1 MPPRGAAA
9 RVSGHF
15 LLVYSGQIALALRHA
30 LEGWSLFKLK
40 NRSVIACRIA
50 TRLRSMKSFHSSRS
64 AVLSGLMLVLA
75 TLGLTSCK
83 VLYKVPQNTFAGRP
97 VPPSQLFER
106 VLVGVTTNG
115 SQGFLEILDGLRD
128 IRGNIQDTKQTF
140 SISGYSGGY
149 PSQIYNFP
157 EQSKGF
163 VYSSAEPSFTTINY
177 GTEAAAGVAAAFPAA
192 STAIAVSADF
202 VRFFSAEENAGFL
215 TIVDNSLGTT
225 FALNLPNVF
234 QVVINQGDT
243 AAIAMTRN
251 SNSLYRIV
259 KLNANQYTTAAIAD
273 AAIGAI
279 DCQPLVV
286 PVYCVVPVPGSFDR
300 PSGAYFSLDGSTA
313 YVLNSG
319 PELGGTT
326 ASVSLIPQAAL
337 VNTNIPTAPPT
348 VSPVTATIPIPGGV
362 TTSISDGTTLYL
374 AGQSQSVIGANGQST
389 GTANPNGL
397 FGGYL
402 TTLNLSTNQVTG
414 AYSISDGHHSQLLFA
429 DNNTLWVA
437 SQQCAN
443 GVRQNL
449 FAQGNTT
456 QAANYNCLTRF
467 DLSALTASIV
477 PAVNQGSSA
486 VTVPYP
492 NTNQDQYYYGSL
504 TSMCWVQ
511 NYNKVYTAYGGQIH
525 AFNTADGS
533 EINNINITVQG
544 TALSVAY
551 MDALTNAAN

>member
-1 MPPRGAAA
+1 M
-9 RVSGHF
+9 
-15 LLVYSGQIALALRHA
+15 
-30 LEGWSLFKLK
+30 
-40 NRSVIACRIA
+40 RSFCP
-50 TRLRSMKSFHSSRS
+50 SRS
-64 AVLSGLMLVLA
+64 AILCGLALALA
-75 TLGLTSCK
+75 TLGLTSCH
-83 VLYKVPQNTFAGRP
+83 VIYKVPEYNVGGRP
-97 VPPSQLFER
+97 TPPSLLFER
-106 VLVGVTTNG
+106 VLVGVTSNG
-115 SQGFLEILDGLRD
+115 TSGFLEILDGLRD
-128 IRGNIQDTKQTF
+128 IRGNVQDTKQSFT
-140 SISGYSGGY
+140 ISGYSSGY
-149 PSQIYNFP
+149 PYQIYNFP
-157 EQSKGF
+157 EQSLGF
-163 VYSSAEPSFTTINY
+163 VYSSSDGSFTKINY
-177 GTEAAAGVAAAFPAA
+177 GTEAAQGAAASFPAA

-202 VRFFSAEENAGFL
+202 QRFFSAEENAGFL
-215 TIVDNSLGTT
+215 AIVDNSTGITY
-225 FALNLPNVF
+225 ALNLPNVF

-251 SNSLYRIV
+251 SNSLYRVV
-259 KLNANQYTTAAIAD
+259 KLNANQYPTAAIAD
-273 AAIGAI
+273 ATIGAI

-300 PSGAYFSLDGSTA
+300 PSGAYFSLDGTTA

-337 VNTNIPTAPPT
+337 LNTNIPTAPPT
-348 VSPVTATIPIPGGV
+348 VSPVTATIPVPGGV
-362 TTSISDGTTLYL
+362 TASLSDGTTLYL
-374 AGQSQSVIGANGQST
+374 AGQSQYVIGANGQST
-389 GTANPNGL
+389 GVANPNGL
-397 FGGYL
+397 FAGYL
-402 TTLNLSTNQVTG
+402 STLNLATNTVTA

-429 DNNTLWVA
+429 DNNTLWIG

-467 DLSALTASIV
+467 DLGALTASIV
-477 PAVNQGSSA
+477 PAVNQGSTP

-504 TSMCWVQ
+504 TGICWVQ

-533 EINNINITVQG
+533 EINNQNITVQG
-544 TALSVAY
+544 TALTVAY

>member
-1 MPPRGAAA
+1 
-9 RVSGHF
+9 
-15 LLVYSGQIALALRHA
+15 LVLA
-30 LEGWSLFKLK
+30 
-40 NRSVIACRIA
+40 
-50 TRLRSMKSFHSSRS
+50 
-64 AVLSGLMLVLA
+64 LA

-83 VLYKVPQNTFAGRP
+83 VYYKVPQYNFGGRP
-97 VPPSQLFER
+97 TPPSLLFER

-140 SISGYSGGY
+140 SISGYSAGY

-157 EQSKGF
+157 EQSLGY
-163 VYSSAEPSFTTINY
+163 VYSSSDSSFTKINY
-177 GTEAAAGVAAAFPAA
+177 GTESAAGAAASFPAA

-202 VRFFSAEENAGFL
+202 LRFFSAEESAGFL
-215 TIVDNSLGTT
+215 TIVDNSTGTT
-225 FALNLPNVF
+225 YALNLPNVF

-251 SNSLYRIV
+251 TNSVYRVV
-259 KLNANQYTTAAIAD
+259 KLNVNQYPTAAIAD
-273 AAIGAI
+273 ATIGAI
-279 DCQPLVV
+279 DCQPLVL
-286 PVYCVVPVPGSFDR
+286 PVYCVVPVPGNFDR
-300 PSGAYFSLDGSTA
+300 PSGAYFSLDGTTA

-319 PELGGTT
+319 PELGGTA

-348 VSPVTATIPIPGGV
+348 VSPVTATIPVPGGV
-362 TTSISDGTTLYL
+362 TTAISDGTTLYL
-374 AGQSQSVIGANGQST
+374 AGQSQYVVGANGQST
-389 GTANPNGL
+389 GVANPNGL

-402 TTLNLSTNQVTG
+402 STLNLATNTITG

-429 DNNTLWVA
+429 DDNTLWIG

-449 FAQGNTT
+449 FAAGNTT

-467 DLSALTASIV
+467 DLGALSASIV
-477 PAVNQGSSA
+477 PAVNQGA
-486 VTVPYP
+486 TPVTVPYP

-504 TSMCWVQ
+504 TGICWVQ
-511 NYNKVYTAYGGQIH
+511 NYHKVYSAYGGQIH

-533 EINNINITVQG
+533 EINNQNITVQG
-544 TALSVAY
+544 TALTVAY

>member
-1 MPPRGAAA
+1 M
-9 RVSGHF
+9 
-15 LLVYSGQIALALRHA
+15 LA
-30 LEGWSLFKLK
+30 
-40 NRSVIACRIA
+40 
-50 TRLRSMKSFHSSRS
+50 
-64 AVLSGLMLVLA
+64 LA

-83 VLYKVPQNTFAGRP
+83 VYYKVPQYNFGGRP
-97 VPPSQLFER
+97 TPPSLLFER

-128 IRGNIQDTKQTF
+128 IRTNIQDTRQSFT
-140 SISGYSGGY
+140 ISGYSSGY
-149 PSQIYNFP
+149 PNQIYNFP
-157 EQSKGF
+157 EQSRGY
-163 VYSSAEPSFTTINY
+163 VYSSTDGSFTTVNY
-177 GTEAAAGVAAAFPAA
+177 GTEAAAGPGAAFPAA
-192 STAIAVSADF
+192 SSAIAVSADF

-215 TIVDNSLGTT
+215 TIVDNSTGGTYP
-225 FALNLPNVF
+225 LNLPNVF

-259 KLNANQYTTAAIAD
+259 KLNTNQYATAAIAD
-273 AAIGAI
+273 ATIGAI
-279 DCQPLVV
+279 DCQPLLV
-286 PVYCVVPVPGSFDR
+286 PVYCVVPVPGNFDR

-319 PELGGTT
+319 PELGGTA
-326 ASVSLIPQAAL
+326 ASISLIPQAAL

-348 VSPVTATIPIPGGV
+348 ESPVTATIPVPGGI
-362 TTSISDGTTLYL
+362 TTSISDGSTLYL
-374 AGQSQSVIGANGQST
+374 AGQSQFVIGANGQST
-389 GTANPNGL
+389 GAPNPNGL
-397 FGGYL
+397 FAGYL
-402 TTLNLSTNQVTG
+402 STLNLATNTVTG

-443 GVRQNL
+443 GVRQSL

-467 DLSALTASIV
+467 DLGAHTASIV
-477 PAVNQGSSA
+477 PAVNQGA
-486 VTVPYP
+486 TPATVPYP
-492 NTNQDQYYYGSL
+492 NTNQDLYYYGSL

-511 NYNKVYTAYGGQIH
+511 NYNKVYTAYGGQVH

-533 EINNINITVQG
+533 EINNVNITIQG

>member
-1 MPPRGAAA
+1 
-9 RVSGHF
+9 
-15 LLVYSGQIALALRHA
+15 
-30 LEGWSLFKLK
+30 
-40 NRSVIACRIA
+40 
-50 TRLRSMKSFHSSRS
+50 MKSFRLSRS
-64 AVLSGLMLVLA
+64 AVFCGLMLALA

-83 VLYKVPQNTFAGRP
+83 IYYKVPQNTFGGRP
-97 VPPSQLFER
+97 VPPSLLFER

-140 SISGYSGGY
+140 SISGYSSGY

-163 VYSSAEPSFTTINY
+163 VYSSSDASFTAINY
-177 GTEAAAGVAAAFPAA
+177 GTEAAGGAAAAFPAA

-202 VRFFSAEENAGFL
+202 VRFFSAEENAGYL
-215 TIVDNSLGTT
+215 AIVDNSVGATY
-225 FALNLPNVF
+225 ALNIPNVF

-251 SNSLYRIV
+251 SNTVYRIV
-259 KLNANQYTTAAIAD
+259 KLNTNQYSTAALAD
-273 AAIGAI
+273 AAIGAV
-279 DCQPLVV
+279 DCQPLLV
-286 PVYCVVPVPGSFDR
+286 PVYCAVPVPGNFDR
-300 PSGAYFSLDGSTA
+300 PSGAYFSLDGTTA
-313 YVLNSG
+313 YILNSG

-326 ASVSLIPQAAL
+326 ASVSLIPQSAL

-362 TTSISDGTTLYL
+362 TTAISDGSTLYF
-374 AGQSQSVIGANGQST
+374 AGQSQTVVGANGQST
-389 GTANPNGL
+389 GIANPGGL
-397 FGGYL
+397 FAGYL
-402 TTLNLSTNQVTG
+402 TTFNIANNTVTG
-414 AYSISDGHHSQLLFA
+414 AYSIADGHHSQLLFA
-429 DNNTLWVA
+429 DDNTLWVA

-449 FAQGNTT
+449 FSQGNTT
-456 QAANYNCLTRF
+456 QAANYNCLSRF
-467 DLSALTASIV
+467 DTSALTASIV
-477 PAVNQGSSA
+477 PAVNQGSSS

-504 TSMCWVQ
+504 TGMCWVQ
-511 NYNKVYTAYGGQIH
+511 NYHKVYTAYGGQIH

>member
-1 MPPRGAAA
+1 
-9 RVSGHF
+9 
-15 LLVYSGQIALALRHA
+15 
-30 LEGWSLFKLK
+30 
-40 NRSVIACRIA
+40 
-50 TRLRSMKSFHSSRS
+50 MKSFRPSRS
-64 AVLSGLMLVLA
+64 AVFCGLMLALA

-83 VLYKVPQNTFAGRP
+83 VYYKVPEYNFGGRP
-97 VPPSQLFER
+97 TPPSLLFER
-106 VLVGVTTNG
+106 VLVGVTSNG
-115 SQGFLEILDGLRD
+115 TQGFLQILDGLRD

-140 SISGYSGGY
+140 PVTGYSGGY
-149 PSQIYNFP
+149 PNQIYNFP
-157 EQSKGF
+157 EQSTGF
-163 VYSSAEPSFTTINY
+163 VYSSSDGSFTKINY
-177 GTEAAAGVAAAFPAA
+177 GTESSAGAGASFPAA
-192 STAIAVSADF
+192 SSAIAVSADF

-225 FALNLPNVF
+225 YALNLPNVF

-259 KLNANQYTTAAIAD
+259 KLNANQYPTAAIAD
-273 AAIGAI
+273 ATIGAI

-286 PVYCVVPVPGSFDR
+286 PIYCVVPVPGNFDR
-300 PSGAYFSLDGSTA
+300 PSGAYFSLDGTTA

-326 ASVSLIPQAAL
+326 ASVSLIPQTAL

-362 TTSISDGTTLYL
+362 TTSLSDGTTLYL
-374 AGQSQSVIGANGQST
+374 AGQSQFVIGASGQST
-389 GTANPNGL
+389 GVANPNGL

-402 TTLNLSTNQVTG
+402 TTLNLATNKVTG

-429 DNNTLWVA
+429 DDNTLWVA

-467 DLSALTASIV
+467 DLGKLTASIV
-477 PAVNQGSSA
+477 PAVNQGSSP
-486 VTVPYP
+486 VGVPYP

-511 NYNKVYTAYGGQIH
+511 GYHKIYTAYGGQIH
-525 AFNTADGS
+525 AFNTADSS